1 MITLDCY
8 NNKWND
14 GLLGCYTHKWYD
26 GLLGCYNH
34 KWSDGCTNCLTDNW
48 WTMNSIIMYLTY
60 VRLLRN
66 VGYTKCLIDN
76 LCTFIYKMSQREL
89 ITYETYFDGIGYCK
103 EFGKY
108 MSMDYICQY
117 TGILVWDLWCKHLWD
132 ECKFG
137 GLWVVRMLHAVRVFF
152 T

>member
-1 MITLDCY
+1 MITMDCY

-108 MSMDYICQY
+108 MSMEY
-117 TGILVWDLWCKHLWD
+117 TC
-132 ECKFG
+132 
-137 GLWVVRMLHAVRVFF
+137 
-152 T
+152 

>member
-89 ITYETYFDGIGYCK
+89 ITYETYFDGIGYWK
-103 EFGKY
+103 ELGKY
-108 MSMDYICQY
+108 MSMEY
-117 TGILVWDLWCKHLWD
+117 TC
-132 ECKFG
+132 
-137 GLWVVRMLHAVRVFF
+137 
-152 T
+152 